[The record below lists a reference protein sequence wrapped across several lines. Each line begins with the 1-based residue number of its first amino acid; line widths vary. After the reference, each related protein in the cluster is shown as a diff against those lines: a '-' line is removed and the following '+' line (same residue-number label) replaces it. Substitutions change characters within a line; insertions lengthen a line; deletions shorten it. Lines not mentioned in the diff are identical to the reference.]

1 MTMKDMHG
9 LECPQCKIRDEFYER
24 FNSDSK
30 KNVSYFGVISYVN
43 NYYVMPVSS
52 DKSKEEFPKNGRN
65 CKGSNICFLQLINEW
80 TVRDLIAKRIKQKN
94 GLLTKHLT
102 EKNELFSER
111 FKQKKRKSGPKP
123 SFYLPEHTGNLITIK
138 KSESFTES
146 SPDDTVCSDNLE
158 TTKVVYKCKLTKKSP
173 SKEKVAPKEP
183 KIGTLKRKRWN
194 WEKLKQKELYEDD
207 LFEEKKF
214 KRIPIEDSN
223 NSEEDKITTPRWSV
237 QISPRD
243 LSRSPS
249 YEDCYSPTE
258 LQTSRK
264 EAEEYQYRR
273 NKRKKCMAICKKDDP
288 EAVMKKDI
296 VTYET
301 LTAACGKIEKLREE
315 REKVYDSDQ
324 DDYYSEGSSN

>member
-173 SKEKVAPKEP
+173 SKEKV
-183 KIGTLKRKRWN
+183 GCSVHL
-194 WEKLKQKELYEDD
+194 
-207 LFEEKKF
+207 
-214 KRIPIEDSN
+214 IEDKN
-223 NSEEDKITTPRWSV
+223 
-237 QISPRD
+237 
-243 LSRSPS
+243 
-249 YEDCYSPTE
+249 C
-258 LQTSRK
+258 
-264 EAEEYQYRR
+264 
-273 NKRKKCMAICKKDDP
+273 
-288 EAVMKKDI
+288 
-296 VTYET
+296 
-301 LTAACGKIEKLREE
+301 
-315 REKVYDSDQ
+315 
-324 DDYYSEGSSN
+324 EGSQIYQENIFSAPENSISKRTKNRYTETQKMELGKTQTEGVV